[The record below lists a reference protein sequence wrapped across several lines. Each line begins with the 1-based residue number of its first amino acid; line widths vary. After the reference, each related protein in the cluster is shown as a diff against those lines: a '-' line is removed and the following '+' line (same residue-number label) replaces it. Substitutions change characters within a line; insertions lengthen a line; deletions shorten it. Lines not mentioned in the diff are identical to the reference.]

1 MSVVRTALVLA
12 ALTVAGS
19 ALRADPALEC
29 GLAGGSQVEIGDC
42 LAAAE
47 AAVDAALAQALGFAA
62 DAARGL
68 DETTGRATAAPAL
81 EVGQAAW
88 STYRDA
94 HCAYVGTTWGGGS
107 GAGAAEHACRIDLG
121 RARTDALM
129 RFAG

>member
-1 MSVVRTALVLA
+1 MTARSALALA
-12 ALTVAGS
+12 AFLLAGT
-19 ALRADPALEC
+19 AVRADPTLEC
-29 GLAGGSQVEIGDC
+29 GLSGETQVEIGDC

-47 AAVDAALAQALGFAA
+47 AAVDAALAQAFGFAA

-68 DETTGRATAAPAL
+68 DETTGRPVAAPAL
-81 EVGQAAW
+81 EAGQAAW
-88 STYRDA
+88 SAYRDA

-107 GAGAAEHACRIDLG
+107 GSGAAIRACRIDLG